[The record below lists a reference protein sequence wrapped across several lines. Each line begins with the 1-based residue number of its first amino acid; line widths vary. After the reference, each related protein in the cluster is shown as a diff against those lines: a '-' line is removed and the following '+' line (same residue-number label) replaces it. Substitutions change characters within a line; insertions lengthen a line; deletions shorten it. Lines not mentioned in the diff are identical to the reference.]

1 MSTKLVKQMI
11 KETMAEKKKRQLPAE
26 AIDAI
31 LKAGYTGP
39 EDFGGPDGFLH
50 QLVSAVVNR
59 ALNVG
64 FARPV

>member
-1 MSTKLVKQMI
+1 MI

-39 EDFGGPDGFLH
+39 EDFGGPNGF
-50 QLVSAVVNR
+50 SC
-59 ALNVG
+59 
-64 FARPV
+64 